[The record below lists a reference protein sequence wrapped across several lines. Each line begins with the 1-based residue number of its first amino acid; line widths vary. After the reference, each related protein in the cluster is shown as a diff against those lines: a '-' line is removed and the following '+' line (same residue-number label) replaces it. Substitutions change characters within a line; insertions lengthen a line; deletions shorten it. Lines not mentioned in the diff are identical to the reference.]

1 MNFFVLKKHFLQSK
15 TRSPTLKNRS
25 FPTKCWR
32 GTESLSEVRASDNRP
47 NSARADL
54 PLLIKE
60 AEFRVSDQ
68 VRTQRGLHAQAKH
81 TRLLFLSPR
90 MAWGARHLQEL
101 LPGELGLILDLPGFF
116 QDGPPGFLP
125 PGAC

>member
-1 MNFFVLKKHFLQSK
+1 
-15 TRSPTLKNRS
+15 
-25 FPTKCWR
+25 
-32 GTESLSEVRASDNRP
+32 
-47 NSARADL
+47 
-54 PLLIKE
+54 
-60 AEFRVSDQ
+60 
-68 VRTQRGLHAQAKH
+68 
-81 TRLLFLSPR
+81 